1 MEQVEEKG
9 LKVYQT
15 QPYYLSESIVLP
27 LTKQEQKQLKRK
39 MVLWEKGVHTPFTK
53 IDGMYEIWLGEE
65 KLAEYPIQKAEKK
78 FSSIHAES
86 SEEDSHG

>member
-1 MEQVEEKG
+1 
-9 LKVYQT
+9 
-15 QPYYLSESIVLP
+15 
-27 LTKQEQKQLKRK
+27 

-86 SEEDSHG
+86 SEGDSHG